1 MTRYL
6 LSAHTVDGAGRQP
19 MTADEMKKSMVE
31 IGALE
36 REMKSAGVWLF
47 SARLHDPETATV
59 VRMSDGQVLT
69 TDGPFTEAK
78 EHLGGFYIIEVP
90 DLDAALRWA
99 TKVTAA
105 TRTPIEVRPF
115 AAFTD
120 KPNDW

>member
-6 LSAHTVDGAGRQP
+6 LSAHTVDGAGREP

-90 DLDAALRWA
+90 DLDGALRWA